1 MLGCGG
7 FQGKG
12 VGMVRGSRFRTEGRL
27 GVTGYG
33 GVQGRGLGEDNRV
46 WGVRGNGIHWVPER
60 LEVLG
65 VVV

>member
-1 MLGCGG
+1 
-7 FQGKG
+7 
-12 VGMVRGSRFRTEGRL
+12 MVRGSRFRTEGRL